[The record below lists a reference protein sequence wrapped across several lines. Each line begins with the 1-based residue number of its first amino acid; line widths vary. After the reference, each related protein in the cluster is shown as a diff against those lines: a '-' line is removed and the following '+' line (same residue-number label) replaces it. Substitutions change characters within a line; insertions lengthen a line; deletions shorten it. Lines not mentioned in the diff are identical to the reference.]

1 MPCLRLATLAALVP
15 LAAAGRSAGAGAGA
29 TGQSAGAPSPPAA
42 PSPAPICTGEYA
54 DFLSAM
60 SAATR
65 AFEASPRA
73 AYTYCLRTTAVY
85 EHVAYGRDGELK
97 RRWVRHVRHGT
108 AFAYQVRGSEV
119 YLATNEHV
127 VEHPAVTE
135 SDGQIEGV
143 PAGARKV
150 RETVRIVAS
159 EADEDDPGRPALEPV
174 LADEALDL
182 AILKTRQPLQVMP
195 YRLGRSAALRVGNAV
210 QVRGYPLGAFAAA
223 NTGRVIGVAQ
233 PDRERGWSHEDFAI
247 DAPLNAG
254 NSGSPVFAVS
264 CRTGELELVGIYH
277 AGYKDAQALNVVV
290 SVDQL
295 REALV
300 ELRVPRRDPGPR
312 PDRESL
318 VAAVRAAPT
327 PFLMPFGDRTVRV
340 EADAAGVRFALLDR
354 EWPLTSSTAVTV
366 AAAGDLSRPA
376 ALLLAPQPEPA
387 ACGAVDEAL
396 RDPVQR
402 LYDALFRQLAAVLAV
417 RDLEERAAGA
427 DGRARLATASAAV
440 RARRGEQREL
450 LEAVD
455 FQAEEVAL
463 RPRAPAG
470 PPAGSLPASVPSSA
484 MRDR

>member
-1 MPCLRLATLAALVP
+1 VP
-15 LAAAGRSAGAGAGA
+15 PG
-29 TGQSAGAPSPPAA
+29 PPAA
-42 PSPAPICTGEYA
+42 PSPAAGAACTGEYG

-60 SAATR
+60 SASTR

-85 EHVAYGRDGELK
+85 EHVSYGRDGELK

-108 AFAYQVRGSEV
+108 GFAYQAKDGEV
-119 YLATNEHV
+119 SLATNEHV

-135 SDGQIEGV
+135 SDGQVDGV

-159 EADEDDPGRPALEPV
+159 EADEDDPARPSLEPV
-174 LADEALDL
+174 LADEALDV
-182 AILKTRQPLQVMP
+182 AVLKTRQPLQVMP
-195 YRLGRSAALRVGNAV
+195 YRLGRSSALRVGNVV
-210 QVRGYPLGAFAAA
+210 QVRGYPLGVFAAA
-223 NTGRVIGVAQ
+223 NTGRVIGVGQ

-264 CRTGELELVGIYH
+264 CRTGELEVVGIYH

-290 SVDQL
+290 AVDQL
-295 REALV
+295 REALL
-300 ELRVPRRDPGPR
+300 ELRVARPEPDPR
-312 PDRESL
+312 PDRAGL
-318 VAAVRAAPT
+318 VAAVRAAPA

-340 EADAAGVRFALLDR
+340 EPDAAGVRFALLDPD
-354 EWPLTSSTAVTV
+354 WPLTSSAAVTV

-376 ALLLAPQPEPA
+376 ALLVPPQPQPA
-387 ACGAVDEAL
+387 AWSSVDEAL

-402 LYDALFRQLAAVLAV
+402 LYDALFRQLGAVLAV
-417 RDLEERAAGA
+417 RELEEH
-427 DGRARLATASAAV
+427 GRAPDARAKLAAASAAV
-440 RARRGEQREL
+440 RARRAEQREL

-455 FQAEEVAL
+455 FQAEEVAI
-463 RPRAPAG
+463 RPPAPPGAPAS
-470 PPAGSLPASVPSSA
+470 SLPASLPASRH
-484 MRDR
+484 RDR